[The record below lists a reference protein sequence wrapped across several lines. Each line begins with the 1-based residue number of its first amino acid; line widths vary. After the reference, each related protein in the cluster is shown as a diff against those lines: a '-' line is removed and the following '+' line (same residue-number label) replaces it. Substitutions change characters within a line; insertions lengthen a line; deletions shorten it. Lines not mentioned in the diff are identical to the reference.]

1 MINYIIITSI
11 VICLLVLIKLLLG
24 GIQRKP
30 KSAWETLNRNP
41 EFKKMK
47 ELYEILNKGNE
58 EGTDQDIIPEGIGE
72 FGYDVT
78 NPIPVNTILGNTAYL
93 GRLRTLNDIKVRYE
107 RRGHTRTNNIKNPID
122 IYEIFDEEK
131 KIATLYISPYN
142 KKNSTV
148 APKGFKLVFLP

>member
-1 MINYIIITSI
+1 M
-11 VICLLVLIKLLLG
+11 
-24 GIQRKP
+24 R
-30 KSAWETLNRNP
+30 
-41 EFKKMK
+41 
-47 ELYEILNKGNE
+47 ELYEILQMGNE

-78 NPIPVNTILGNTAYL
+78 NPIPVNTIFGNTAYL

-122 IYEIFDEEK
+122 IYDIFEEEK

>member
-11 VICLLVLIKLLLG
+11 VICLLVLIKLFLG
-24 GIQRKP
+24 GVQRKP
-30 KSAWETLNRNP
+30 KSAWDALNSNP

-47 ELYEILNKGNE
+47 ELYEVLQMGNE
-58 EGTDQDIIPEGIGE
+58 EGTDQNVIPEGIGE
-72 FGYDVT
+72 FGYDLT
-78 NPIPVNTILGNTAYL
+78 NPIPVDTVFGNTAYL
-93 GRLRTLNDIKVRYE
+93 GRLRTLNGIKVRYE
-107 RRGHTRTNNIKNPID
+107 RRGSTGTANIKNPID

-148 APKGFKLVFLP
+148 APKGFKLIQLT